1 MRNQREDKALAGH
14 DEAQGARPGGGYARW
29 VLTILFIVYVL
40 NFIDRQILAI
50 LAKDVK
56 RDLGLSDA
64 DIGFLFGTAFGVFYS
79 LFGIPLGRLADNWHR
94 VRLITIGLAIWSAM
108 TAFSGL
114 ARNGLQLTA
123 ARIGVGIGEAT
134 ASPCA
139 YSLISDYFPKEKRAT
154 ALAIYSSGIFI
165 GGGLSLFIGGAI
177 VDSWNQAYP
186 GGHWG
191 LVGWQV
197 AFMAVG
203 LPGLALAAIVST
215 LREPVRGAADGIVT
229 PANAAN
235 PFRDFVAELIAIIPP
250 LTLIGAAR
258 RGTAALA
265 INLAAILL
273 IGLAIW
279 ALAAAT
285 GNWPQWLSVGLGA
298 YAVLSWASSLKSRD
312 PATYRLIWGT
322 PAFLYT
328 SIGYGLIAF
337 VSYGVA
343 AFGALYAETVL
354 GQPKTEVGF
363 YLGGGA
369 AAGGFLGIVLG
380 GRIADWAK
388 TRAPWGRVPVIL
400 SGTLLPIPFLVY
412 AYTTSSPTGFYIA
425 SFFMS
430 GLASAALGPA
440 GATTQDL
447 VLPRMRGTATAT
459 FFIATALIGLALGPY
474 FAGFMSTA
482 SGGNLRL
489 GVLSLLAVAPISLIL
504 LLLAWRAVPAA
515 EASVIERAREAG
527 EPL

>member
-1 MRNQREDKALAGH
+1 M
-14 DEAQGARPGGGYARW
+14 AQIDDTAVPSRGYARY
-29 VLTILFIVYVL
+29 VLAILFLVYVL
-40 NFIDRQILAI
+40 NFIDRQILSI

-56 RDLGLSDA
+56 RDLGLDDA

-94 VRLITIGLAIWSAM
+94 VRLITIGLALWSAM

-114 ARNGLQLTA
+114 ARNGLQLTL
-123 ARIGVGIGEAT
+123 ARIGVGVGEAT

-139 YSLISDYFPKEKRAT
+139 YSLISDYFPKNVRAT

-177 VDSWNQAYP
+177 VDRWNQAFPQGYL
-186 GGHWG
+186 G
-191 LVGWQV
+191 LVGWQA

-203 LPGLALAAIVST
+203 LPGLLLAVLVST
-215 LREPVRGAADGIVT
+215 LREPIRGAADGLVT
-229 PANAAN
+229 KLPAD
-235 PFRDFVAELIAIIPP
+235 PFREFLAELVAIIPP

-258 RGTAALA
+258 RGIPALLV
-265 INLAAILL
+265 NLAALL
-273 IGLAIW
+273 LAVAFIW
-279 ALAAAT
+279 IMVNAT
-285 GNWPQWLSVGLGA
+285 GDGPQWIAIGLGA
-298 YAVLSWASSLKSRD
+298 YAVFSWATSLRTRD
-312 PATYRLIWGT
+312 PATFRLIWGT

-328 SIGYGLIAF
+328 SIGYGLISF
-337 VSYGVA
+337 VSYSVA

-354 GQPKTEVGF
+354 GQPKTLVGF

-388 TRAPWGRVPVIL
+388 QRYSWGRIPVIL
-400 SGTLLPIPFLVY
+400 SGTLLPLPFLVY
-412 AYTTSSPTGFYIA
+412 AYTTSSIVGFYIA
-425 SFFMS
+425 SFMMS

-459 FFIATALIGLALGPY
+459 FFIATALIGLGLGPY
-474 FAGFMSTA
+474 FTGYVSKV
-482 SGGNLRL
+482 SGGDLRL
-489 GVLSLLAVAPISLIL
+489 GLLALLAVAPVSVAL
-504 LLLAWRAVPAA
+504 LLLAWRTVPEA
-515 EASVIERAREAG
+515 ERTVAERARAAG
-527 EPL
+527 EAV

>member
-1 MRNQREDKALAGH
+1 LAQI
-14 DEAQGARPGGGYARW
+14 DTAAPPSRAYANY
-29 VLTILFIVYVL
+29 VLIILFFVYVL
-40 NFIDRQILAI
+40 NFVDRQILSI

-56 RDLGLSDA
+56 RDLGLDDA

-94 VRLITIGLAIWSAM
+94 VRLITIGLALWSAM

-114 ARNGLQLTA
+114 ARNGLQLTM
-123 ARIGVGIGEAT
+123 ARIGVGVGEAT

-139 YSLISDYFPKEKRAT
+139 YSLISDYFPREKRAT

-177 VDSWNQAYP
+177 VDRWNQAFPQGYL
-186 GGHWG
+186 G
-191 LVGWQV
+191 LVGWQA

-203 LPGLALAAIVST
+203 IPGLLLAVLVATI
-215 LREPVRGAADGIVT
+215 REPIRGQADGLIT
-229 PANAAN
+229 KPAAE
-235 PFRDFVAELIAIIPP
+235 PFRDFLGELLSIIPP
-250 LTLIGAAR
+250 LTLVGAAR
-258 RGTAALA
+258 RGIRALLVNLAALA
-265 INLAAILL
+265 FALAF
-273 IGLAIW
+273 IW
-279 ALAAAT
+279 ALVTAT
-285 GNWPQWLSVGLGA
+285 GDGPQWIAVGLGG
-298 YAVLSWASSLKSRD
+298 YAVFSWATALRTRD
-312 PATYRLIWGT
+312 PVTFQLIWGT

-328 SIGYGLIAF
+328 AIGYGLISF
-337 VSYGVA
+337 VSYSVA

-354 GQPKTEVGF
+354 GQPKTMVGF

-388 TRAPWGRVPVIL
+388 QRWAWGRVPVIL
-400 SGTLLPIPFLVY
+400 SGTLLPLPFLVY
-412 AYTTSSPTGFYIA
+412 TFTTSNIAGFYIA
-425 SFFMS
+425 NFFMS

-474 FAGFMSTA
+474 FTGYVSK
-482 SGGNLRL
+482 SLGGDLRTGL
-489 GVLSLLAVAPISLIL
+489 LALLAVAPISTVL
-504 LLLAWRAVPAA
+504 LLLAWRAVPEA
-515 EASVIERAREAG
+515 ERTVTGRAQAAG
-527 EPL
+527 EVF

>member
-1 MRNQREDKALAGH
+1 MARND
-14 DEAQGARPGGGYARW
+14 DAQAVRPGGAYARY
-29 VLTILFIVYVL
+29 VLAVLFLVYVL
-40 NFIDRQILAI
+40 NFVDRQILSI

-56 RDLGLSDA
+56 RDLGLDDA

-94 VRLITIGLAIWSAM
+94 VRLITVGLAIWSAM

-114 ARNGLQLTA
+114 ARTGLQLTA
-123 ARIGVGIGEAT
+123 ARIGVGVGEAT

-139 YSLISDYFPKEKRAT
+139 YSLISDYFPRERRAT
-154 ALAIYSSGIFI
+154 ALAVYSSGIFI

-177 VDSWNQAYP
+177 VDSWNHAFP

-203 LPGLALAAIVST
+203 LPGLLLAGLVST
-215 LREPVRGAADGIVT
+215 LREPVRGEADGLLMT
-229 PANAAN
+229 PSAA
-235 PFRDFVAELIAIIPP
+235 PFRDFLGELVAIIPP

-258 RGTAALA
+258 RGTWALLV
-265 INLAAILL
+265 NLGMLAVTAV
-273 IGLAIW
+273 AIW
-279 ALAAAT
+279 ALTLLT
-285 GNWPQWLSVGLGA
+285 GDLPQWLAVGGGV
-298 YAVLSWASSLKSRD
+298 YAVFSWASALRD
-312 PATYRLIWGT
+312 RDRPTFQLIWGT
-322 PAFLYT
+322 PAFLYV
-328 SIGYGLIAF
+328 SLGYGLIAF

-354 GQPKTEVGF
+354 HQPKTEVGLF
-363 YLGGGA
+363 LGGGA

-380 GRIADWAK
+380 GRIADWLKQRHA
-388 TRAPWGRVPVIL
+388 WGRIPVIMA
-400 SGTLLPIPFLVY
+400 GTLLPVPFLVY
-412 AYTTSSPTGFYIA
+412 GYTTGNAAGFYIA
-425 SFFMS
+425 SFMMS

-474 FAGFMSTA
+474 FAGFMSKM

-489 GVLSLLAVAPISLIL
+489 GVLSLLVVGPVSLVL
-504 LLLAWRAVPAA
+504 LILAWRTAPAA
-515 EASVIERAREAG
+515 EASVRERARAAG
-527 EPL
+527 EAI

>member
-1 MRNQREDKALAGH
+1 MIPLAAPATH
-14 DEAQGARPGGGYARW
+14 APRQGGRYANY
-29 VLTILFIVYVL
+29 VLGILFLVYVL
-40 NFIDRQILAI
+40 NFVDRQILSI

-56 RDLGLSDA
+56 RDLGLDDA

-94 VRLITIGLAIWSAM
+94 VRLITVGLAIWSAM

-114 ARNGLQLTA
+114 ARTGLQLTM
-123 ARIGVGIGEAT
+123 ARIGVGVGEAT

-139 YSLISDYFPKEKRAT
+139 YSLISDYFPRERRAT

-177 VDSWNQAYP
+177 VDGWNNAFP

-203 LPGLALAAIVST
+203 LPGLLLAVLVST
-215 LREPVRGAADGIVT
+215 LREPVRGESDGLLMA
-229 PANAAN
+229 PSEA
-235 PFRDFVAELIAIIPP
+235 PFRDFVAELVSIIPP
-250 LTLIGAAR
+250 LTLIGAVR
-258 RGTAALA
+258 RGTRALV
-265 INLAAILL
+265 INLAA
-273 IGLAIW
+273 LAV
-279 ALAAAT
+279 AAVATWVLTLAT
-285 GNWPQWLSVGLGA
+285 GDPAQWLAVMGGA
-298 YAVLSWASSLKSRD
+298 YAVFSWASALKDRD
-312 PATYRLIWGT
+312 PPTFKLIWGT
-322 PAFLYT
+322 PAFLYV
-328 SIGYGLIAF
+328 SLGYGLISF

-354 GQPKTEVGF
+354 HQPKTEVGLF
-363 YLGGGA
+363 LGGGA

-380 GRIADWAK
+380 GRIADWLKQRHA
-388 TRAPWGRVPVIL
+388 WGRIPVIMG
-400 SGTLLPIPFLVY
+400 GTLLPVPFLVY
-412 AYTTSSPTGFYIA
+412 AYTTGNPVGFYVA
-425 SFFMS
+425 SFIMS

-474 FAGFMSTA
+474 FAGFMSKA

-489 GVLSLLAVAPISLIL
+489 GVLSLLAVGPVSLIL
-504 LLLAWRAVPAA
+504 LIMAWRTAPAA
-515 EASVIERAREAG
+515 EASVRDRARAAG
-527 EPL
+527 EVI

>member
-1 MRNQREDKALAGH
+1 MARNDVAHEV
-14 DEAQGARPGGGYARW
+14 RPGGAYAKY
-29 VLTILFIVYVL
+29 VLAVLFLVYVL
-40 NFIDRQILAI
+40 NFIDRQILSI

-56 RDLGLSDA
+56 RDLGLDDA

-94 VRLITIGLAIWSAM
+94 VRLITVGLALWSAM

-114 ARNGLQLTA
+114 ARNGLQLTL

-139 YSLISDYFPKEKRAT
+139 YSLISDYFPRERRAT
-154 ALAIYSSGIFI
+154 ALAFYSSGIFI

-177 VDSWNQAYP
+177 VDNWNRAFPEGQ
-186 GGHWG
+186 WG

-203 LPGLALAAIVST
+203 VPGLLLAALVATI
-215 LREPVRGAADGIVT
+215 REPLRGAADGIVT
-229 PANAAN
+229 RPAAE
-235 PFRDFVAELIAIIPP
+235 PFRDFLAELLTIIPP
-250 LTLIGAAR
+250 LTLVGAAR
-258 RGTAALA
+258 RGVPALLINLLALA
-265 INLAAILL
+265 ITLAFIW
-273 IGLAIW
+273 GLV
-279 ALAAAT
+279 AAT
-285 GNWPQWLSVGLGA
+285 GDSPQWIAVGLGG
-298 YAVLSWASSLKSRD
+298 YAVFSWASALRTRD
-312 PATYRLIWGT
+312 PATFRLIWGT

-328 SIGYGLIAF
+328 SIGYGLISF
-337 VSYGVA
+337 VSYSVA

-354 GQPKTEVGF
+354 GQPKTLVGF

-388 TRAPWGRVPVIL
+388 QRWAWGRIPVIL
-400 SGTLLPIPFLVY
+400 SGTLLPIPFLIY
-412 AYTTSSPTGFYIA
+412 AFTTSNIAGFYIA
-425 SFFMS
+425 SFLMS

-474 FAGFMSTA
+474 FTGYVSK
-482 SGGNLRL
+482 SLGGDLRTGL
-489 GVLSLLAVAPISLIL
+489 LALLAVTPISAAL
-504 LLLAWRAVPAA
+504 LLLAWRTAPKA
-515 EASVIERAREAG
+515 EASVIDRARAAG
-527 EPL
+527 EEVRA

>member
-1 MRNQREDKALAGH
+1 LAQH
-14 DEAQGARPGGGYARW
+14 SEIEPSRIDRGYANY
-29 VLTILFIVYVL
+29 VLAILFLVYVL
-40 NFIDRQILAI
+40 NFVDRQILSI

-56 RDLGLSDA
+56 RDLGLDDA

-94 VRLITIGLAIWSAM
+94 VRLITIGLALWSAM
-108 TAFSGL
+108 TAFSGF
-114 ARNGLQLTA
+114 ARNGLQLTI
-123 ARIGVGIGEAT
+123 ARIGVGVGEAT

-139 YSLISDYFPKEKRAT
+139 YSLISDYFPRENRAT
-154 ALAIYSSGIFI
+154 ALAFYSSGIFI

-177 VDSWNQAYP
+177 VDRWNQAFPDGYL
-186 GGHWG
+186 G
-191 LVGWQV
+191 LVGWQA

-203 LPGLALAAIVST
+203 LPGLLLAVLVAT

-229 PANAAN
+229 QPAAE
-235 PFRDFVAELIAIIPP
+235 PFRDFLGELVAIIPP

-258 RGTAALA
+258 RGAGALM
-265 INLAAILL
+265 INLLAMAVAL
-273 IGLAIW
+273 IFIW
-279 ALAAAT
+279 AMVAAT
-285 GNWPQWLSVGLGA
+285 GDGPQWIAVGLGA
-298 YAVLSWASSLKSRD
+298 YAVFSWASALRTRD
-312 PATYRLIWGT
+312 PATFQLIWGT

-337 VSYGVA
+337 VSYSVA

-354 GQPKTEVGF
+354 GQPKTMVGL

-388 TRAPWGRVPVIL
+388 QRRSWGRVPVIL
-400 SGTLLPIPFLVY
+400 SGTLLPLPFLLY
-412 AYTTSSPTGFYIA
+412 AFTTSNVAGFYIA
-425 SFFMS
+425 SFMMS
-430 GLASAALGPA
+430 GLASAALDTA

-474 FAGFMSTA
+474 FTGYVSKA
-482 SGGNLRL
+482 SGGDLRL
-489 GVLSLLAVAPISLIL
+489 GLLALVGVAPVSVIL
-504 LLLAWRAVPAA
+504 LLLAWHAVPAA
-515 EASVIERAREAG
+515 ESSVAERARAAG
-527 EPL
+527 EAI

>member
-1 MRNQREDKALAGH
+1 MARNADAH
-14 DEAQGARPGGGYARW
+14 TTRPGGAYAGY
-29 VLTILFIVYVL
+29 VLGILFLVYVL
-40 NFIDRQILAI
+40 NFVDRQILSI

-56 RDLGLSDA
+56 RDLGLDDA

-94 VRLITIGLAIWSAM
+94 VRLITIGLAVWSAM
-108 TAFSGL
+108 TALSGL
-114 ARNGLQLTA
+114 ARNGLQLTM
-123 ARIGVGIGEAT
+123 ARIGVGVGEAT

-139 YSLISDYFPKEKRAT
+139 YSLISDYFPREKRAT

-177 VDSWNQAYP
+177 VDSWNNAYP

-203 LPGLALAAIVST
+203 VPGLVLAVLVAT
-215 LREPVRGAADGIVT
+215 LREPLRGASDGIVT
-229 PANAAN
+229 PPAAE
-235 PFRDFVAELIAIIPP
+235 PFRDFLAELVAIIPP

-258 RGTAALA
+258 RGSRALTLNLLALAFTAA
-265 INLAAILL
+265 
-273 IGLAIW
+273 AIW
-279 ALAAAT
+279 LLATAT
-285 GNWPQWLSVGLGA
+285 GDVAQWLAVGLGA
-298 YAVLSWASSLKSRD
+298 YAVFSWGSSLKSRD
-312 PATYRLIWGT
+312 RPTYQLIWGT
-322 PAFLYT
+322 PAFLFV
-328 SIGYGLIAF
+328 SLGYGLIAF

-354 GQPKTEVGF
+354 GQPKTLIGF

-388 TRAPWGRVPVIL
+388 QRRAWGRIPVIL
-400 SGTLLPIPFLVY
+400 SGTLLPIPFLIY
-412 AYTTSSPTGFYIA
+412 GFTTSSPTGFYIA
-425 SFFMS
+425 NFLMS

-474 FAGFMSTA
+474 FAGFISKV

-489 GVLSLLAVAPISLIL
+489 GVLALMSVAPISVAL
-504 LLLAWRAVPAA
+504 LLMAWKTVPAS
-515 EASVIERAREAG
+515 EESVVDRAREAG
-527 EPL
+527 EAI

>member
-1 MRNQREDKALAGH
+1 MASETSRNAK
-14 DEAQGARPGGGYARW
+14 PGGAYANY
-29 VLTILFIVYVL
+29 VLAILFIVYVL
-40 NFIDRQILAI
+40 NFVDRQILSI

-56 RDLGLSDA
+56 RDLGLTDA

-94 VRLITIGLAIWSAM
+94 IRLITIGLAIWSAM

-139 YSLISDYFPKEKRAT
+139 YSLISDYFPKHKRAT

-177 VDSWNQAYP
+177 VDGWNHAFP

-203 LPGLALAAIVST
+203 LPGLLLAAIVAT
-215 LREPVRGAADGIVT
+215 LREPLRGAADGIVT
-229 PANAAN
+229 PTAAN
-235 PFRDFVAELIAIIPP
+235 PFREFMGELVAIIPP

-258 RGTAALA
+258 RGSSALLVNLTA
-265 INLAAILL
+265 IVL
-273 IGLAIW
+273 IGAITWLLAT
-279 ALAAAT
+279 LT
-285 GNWPQWLSVGLGA
+285 GNTAQWVSIGLGI
-298 YAVLSWASSLKSRD
+298 YAVFSWATALKTRD
-312 PATYRLIWGT
+312 PATYKLIWGT
-322 PAFLYT
+322 PAFLYV
-328 SIGYGLIAF
+328 SLGYGLIAF
-337 VSYGVA
+337 VSYGIA

-354 GQPKTEVGF
+354 HQPKTEVGF

-388 TRAPWGRVPVIL
+388 LRAPWGRIPVIV
-400 SGTLLPIPFLVY
+400 SGTLLPIPFVLY
-412 AYTTSSPTGFYIA
+412 AYTTSNAAGFYIA
-425 SFFMS
+425 GFFLS

-459 FFIATALIGLALGPY
+459 FFIATALIGLALGPW
-474 FAGFMSTA
+474 FAGFVSTA

-489 GVLSLLAVAPISLIL
+489 GILSLLAVAPVSLIL
-504 LLLAWRAVPAA
+504 LALAWRTVPAA
-515 EASVIERAREAG
+515 EASLVARAREAG